1 MDTIGKYRILREIG
15 KGATATV
22 YLAVDPARP
31 DEKLALKYISFKNEA
46 QDGGQWTRRLRKLL
60 RTEWSVMHGLDHP
73 NIIHIFDTVIE
84 DDFAYL
90 VMEFVDGTTLE
101 PFCSF
106 DKLLPVHRTV
116 GIIFKTCLALDYAYQ
131 RGIVHRDIKPAN
143 ILVDAQDNVKLTD
156 FGLALNVQKNK
167 DTDSTFIMGV
177 GSPSY
182 MSPEQIKGYPLNQKT
197 DLYSLGVVL
206 FHMLTGRL
214 PFRAKTPAQL
224 IYKIINADPPKPSQL
239 NPEVPPQMDAIIK
252 KALEKD
258 LYSRYKNGAELA
270 KDLSAV
276 RYRIVDDTYVQ
287 LDMTRFN
294 ILRKLPFFMEFDDVE
309 LWEVLRMGLWRE
321 MDELTLMQQEG
332 IAENRIRILIS
343 GQVELS
349 LKEKRL
355 AVLGPSEP
363 VGELMYLDTLPDAQ
377 HVKSS
382 VTAISLTPVV
392 YLEFNPAALAL
403 ATDDCLEKFRQR
415 LISWVVRRLATA
427 QGFMAARGEAATK
440 PKEIFG
446 GMELSLLDEAVPAVE
461 MQKEAATPEPA
472 APQAPAPIDA
482 TPEPNLDAFGGLGL
496 SLEEEGTARPEQAPS
511 PEPDLAAFA
520 GLDLALT
527 DAPPEAVAT
536 TGATP
541 DIPSSPAFELEP
553 VSLPEPPATSPAA
566 PPARSARP

>member
-1 MDTIGKYRILREIG
+1 METIGKYRILREIG

-22 YLAVDPARP
+22 YLVVDPARP
-31 DEKLALKYISFKNEA
+31 NDNLALKYISFKTEA

-60 RTEWSVMHGLDHP
+60 RTEWSVMTGLDHP
-73 NIIHIFDTVIE
+73 NIIHIYDTVIE

-106 DKLLPVHRTV
+106 EKLLPMHRTV

-131 RGIVHRDIKPAN
+131 KGIVHRDIKPAN
-143 ILVDAQDNVKLTD
+143 ILVDANDNVKLTD
-156 FGLALNVQKNK
+156 FGLALNVLKNK

-276 RYRIVDDTYVQ
+276 RYRIVDDSYVQ
-287 LDMTRFN
+287 MDTTRFN
-294 ILRKLPFFMEFDDVE
+294 ILRRLSFFLEFDDVE

-321 MDELTLMQQEG
+321 LDEFALMQQEG
-332 IAENRIRILIS
+332 IAENRMRILIK

-349 LKEKRL
+349 LDGRHL
-355 AVLGPSEP
+355 ATLGPGEP

-382 VTAISLTPVV
+382 VTAVTLAPVT

-403 ATDDCLEKFRQR
+403 ATEDCLEKFRQR
-415 LISWVVRRLATA
+415 LISCVVRRLAA
-427 QGFMAARGEAATK
+427 SQVAVAALGEPATK
-440 PKEIFG
+440 PKEVFAG
-446 GMELSLLDEAVPAVE
+446 LELALLEEETPPAEKLQPEAPPPVPKVA
-461 MQKEAATPEPA
+461 QQAAPEP
-472 APQAPAPIDA
+472 D
-482 TPEPNLDAFGGLGL
+482 LGAFGGLGL
-496 SLEEEGTARPEQAPS
+496 ALEEEGAPPMISPQSANPSAPEV
-511 PEPDLAAFA
+511 FI
-520 GLDLALT
+520 GMGLALEK
-527 DAPPEAVAT
+527 DGARSEAPTPQEPKPR
-536 TGATP
+536 TGTQ
-541 DIPSSPAFELEP
+541 FELEP
-553 VSLPEPPATSPAA
+553 VSLPEPARGPGR
-566 PPARSARP
+566 PPAGVPGG

>member
-1 MDTIGKYRILREIG
+1 METIGKYRILREIG

-22 YLAVDPARP
+22 YLVVDPARP
-31 DEKLALKYISFKNEA
+31 RDKLALKYISFKTEA

-90 VMEFVDGTTLE
+90 VMEYVDGTTLE
-101 PFCSF
+101 PYCSF
-106 DKLLPVHRTV
+106 EGLLPMHRTV

-143 ILVDAQDNVKLTD
+143 ILVDANDNVKLTD

-224 IYKIINADPPKPSQL
+224 IYKIINADPPRPSQL

-276 RYRIVDDTYVQ
+276 RYRIVDDSYVQ
-287 LDMTRFN
+287 LDTTRFN
-294 ILRKLPFFMEFDDVE
+294 VLRKLSFFMEFDDVE

-321 MDELTLMQQEG
+321 MDEFTLMQQEG
-332 IAENRIRILIS
+332 IAENRLRILIK
-343 GQVELS
+343 GQAELS
-349 LKEKRL
+349 LNGRRL
-355 AVLGPSEP
+355 ANLGPGEP

-377 HVKSS
+377 HVKST
-382 VTAISLTPVV
+382 VTAVTLTPVT

-403 ATDDCLEKFRQR
+403 ATEDCLEKFRQR
-415 LISWVVRRLATA
+415 LISWVVRRLAATQVDVAA
-427 QGFMAARGEAATK
+427 QGEPATK
-440 PKEIFG
+440 PVEIFG
-446 GMELSLLDEAVPAVE
+446 GLELALVE
-461 MQKEAATPEPA
+461 EAAPPAAELQPEAPPSTPE
-472 APQAPAPIDA
+472 APQQAA
-482 TPEPNLDAFGGLGL
+482 PEPNLDAFGGLSL
-496 SLEEEGTARPEQAPS
+496 ALEEEGTPPPESHPAPQPDLDTFADMYLSLEEDSARPEAS
-511 PEPDLAAFA
+511 AFHEPEPPS
-520 GLDLALT
+520 
-527 DAPPEAVAT
+527 AP
-536 TGATP
+536 G
-541 DIPSSPAFELEP
+541 FELEP
-553 VSLPEPPATSPAA
+553 VSLPEPPPAPSR
-566 PPARSARP
+566 PPATGART

>member
-1 MDTIGKYRILREIG
+1 METIGKYRIVREIG

-22 YLAVDPARP
+22 YLVVDPARP
-31 DEKLALKYISFKNEA
+31 DEKLALKYISFKTEA
-46 QDGGQWTRRLRKLL
+46 RDGGQWTRRLKKLL
-60 RTEWSVMHGLDHP
+60 RTEWSVMHGLNHP
-73 NIIHIFDTVIE
+73 NIIHIYDTVVE
-84 DDFAYL
+84 EDFAYL
-90 VMEFVDGTTLE
+90 VMEYVDGTTLE
-101 PFCSF
+101 PYCSF
-106 DKLLPVHRTV
+106 EKLLPVHRTV

-224 IYKIINADPPKPSQL
+224 IYKIINADPPRPSQL
-239 NPEVPPQMDAIIK
+239 NPEVPPQMDAIIR

-258 LYSRYKNGAELA
+258 LYSRYKNGAEMA

-287 LDMTRFN
+287 LDTTRFN
-294 ILRKLPFFMEFDDVE
+294 ILRKLSFFQEFDDVE

-321 MDELTLMQQEG
+321 MDELVLMQQEG
-332 IAENRIRILIS
+332 IAENRVRIIIA

-349 LKEKRL
+349 LGGKRL
-355 AVLGPSEP
+355 SKLGPGEP
-363 VGELMYLDTLPDAQ
+363 VGELMYLDTLPDAE
-377 HVKSS
+377 HEASS
-382 VTAISLTPVV
+382 VTAVTLAPMV

-403 ATDDCLEKFRQR
+403 ATEDCLEKFRQR
-415 LISWVVRRLATA
+415 LISWVVRRLAVA
-427 QGFMAARGEAATK
+427 QVAIAERGEPSTRPVDKFA
-440 PKEIFG
+440 G
-446 GMELSLLDEAVPAVE
+446 LELSLLEEEAPALQ
-461 MQKEAATPEPA
+461 MQAEAEAPTPKPA
-472 APQAPAPIDA
+472 PELAPQAVPK
-482 TPEPNLDAFGGLGL
+482 PNLDAFGGLGL
-496 SLEEEGTARPEQAPS
+496 ALEEEGAPH
-511 PEPDLAAFA
+511 PEPKRATPEPNLDAFA
-520 GLDLALT
+520 GMDLALVEGNAT
-527 DAPPEAVAT
+527 PEAPAQP
-536 TGATP
+536 AP
-541 DIPSSPAFELEP
+541 EAPSAPGFELES
-553 VSLPEPPATSPAA
+553 VSLPSTSPQGAG
-566 PPARSARP
+566 ART